1 MLQSQEQINIKNFIC
16 GEEEN
21 RSTDNKSVG
30 IMIIVN
36 YNSHT
41 LVICACIFL
50 LSTCEIFNINLFFEF
65 D

>member
-1 MLQSQEQINIKNFIC
+1 MFQSQEQINIKSFIC

-21 RSTDNKSVG
+21 TSIDNKSVG
-30 IMIIVN
+30 IMIN
-36 YNSHT
+36 YNSQT

-50 LSTCEIFNINLFFEF
+50 LSTYEIFNINLFLGF